1 MADGLAAGRE
11 AFGRKSWARAREL
24 LAAAD
29 SESALGPEDLMRL
42 ALATYLIGRQDES
55 IDLFARTHQSWIEAR
70 QIAAAARCAFWIGFQ
85 LLNIGDHAQ
94 AGGWFARARRLLD
107 ETGVEGPE
115 SALLLL
121 PDAVRQLLSGEAAA
135 ALAVFESAAAIGEKF
150 NDVDLCALA
159 NLGLG
164 QALIRLRRTDE
175 GMALLDELMV
185 TVTNDAVSP
194 HVAGLVYCAVIS
206 ACHAAFDLPRAR
218 EWTESL
224 TRWCAAQPDLVPYR
238 GQCTVHRAQLLQWRG
253 AWDEAMAE
261 AERARDQLLDAP
273 DRMAVGTAFALIGDL
288 RRLRGDFGVA
298 EDAYRDAIRWGASP
312 QPGLAWLRLGQGQQ
326 ETAASGIRRAVDDE
340 GDVVARCQLLPACV
354 EIMLKV
360 GDVEAAAAASESL
373 SAVAGELDTP
383 LLRALDDRCRGA
395 VLLAQGAPREAYELL
410 RQACRQLQGIDA
422 LYEVAHTRVLIA
434 QACRALG
441 DEDAAGL
448 ELDAARWMF
457 ERLGARP
464 DLAQLSDTTSAPSK
478 GGLTGREIEVLALV
492 AAGNTNRQI
501 AASLVISEKTVA
513 RHVSNIFSKIG
524 VTSRA
529 AATSYAYQHDL
540 V

>member
-1 MADGLAAGRE
+1 
-11 AFGRKSWARAREL
+11 
-24 LAAAD
+24 
-29 SESALGPEDLMRL
+29 
-42 ALATYLIGRQDES
+42 
-55 IDLFARTHQSWIEAR
+55 
-70 QIAAAARCAFWIGFQ
+70 
-85 LLNIGDHAQ
+85 
-94 AGGWFARARRLLD
+94 
-107 ETGVEGPE
+107 
-115 SALLLL
+115 
-121 PDAVRQLLSGEAAA
+121 
-135 ALAVFESAAAIGEKF
+135 
-150 NDVDLCALA
+150 
-159 NLGLG
+159 
-164 QALIRLRRTDE
+164 
-175 GMALLDELMV
+175 
-185 TVTNDAVSP
+185 
-194 HVAGLVYCAVIS
+194 
-206 ACHAAFDLPRAR
+206 
-218 EWTESL
+218 
-224 TRWCAAQPDLVPYR
+224 
-238 GQCTVHRAQLLQWRG
+238 
-253 AWDEAMAE
+253 
-261 AERARDQLLDAP
+261 
-273 DRMAVGTAFALIGDL
+273 
-288 RRLRGDFGVA
+288 
-298 EDAYRDAIRWGASP
+298 
-312 QPGLAWLRLGQGQQ
+312 
-326 ETAASGIRRAVDDE
+326 
-340 GDVVARCQLLPACV
+340 
-354 EIMLKV
+354 
-360 GDVEAAAAASESL
+360 
-373 SAVAGELDTP
+373 

-529 AATSYAYQHDL
+529 AATSYAYQHEL